1 MKIFVIE
8 YKTGI
13 RKAICGSGENNHF
26 TQEDA
31 LKVIDILLCEREYI
45 EDAYFVE
52 VEK

>member
-31 LKVIDILLCEREYI
+31 LKVIDLLLVDREFI